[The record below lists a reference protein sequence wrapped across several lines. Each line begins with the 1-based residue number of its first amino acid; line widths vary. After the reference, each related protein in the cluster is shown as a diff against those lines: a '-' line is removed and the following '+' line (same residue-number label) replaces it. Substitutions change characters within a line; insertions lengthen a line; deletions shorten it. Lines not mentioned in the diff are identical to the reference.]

1 MVDFLQDLN
10 EAQQKAVVDYTGPSL
25 VIAGAGAGKTRV
37 LTYRVAYLLYKG
49 ISANKI
55 LALTFTN
62 KAAKE
67 MKDRISALVGTD
79 LAKYLWMGTFHSIF
93 AKILRFESDKL
104 GYPSNYTIYDTI
116 DTKSLL
122 KKIIKDLNLDDK
134 VYRIGEIQGRISGA
148 KNNLITPQAYKS
160 NSSII
165 DRDRA
170 NRKPRLAEIYQIY
183 ASRCYKAGAMD
194 FDDLLLNINILFRDF
209 PEILEKYKERFDYI
223 LVDEYQDTNYAQYV
237 IVKKLAED
245 HKNICVVGD
254 DAQSIY
260 SFRGAKIENI
270 LNFRND
276 YQNYKLFKL
285 EQNYRS
291 TKNIVN
297 AANSVIEKNKEQ
309 IHKKVWSD
317 KEIGDKI
324 KVIKALTDNEE
335 GYIVS
340 NAIFDIHLRDHD
352 DFKDFAILY
361 RTNAQSRIFEESLRK
376 KNIPYKVYGSISF
389 YQRKEIKDLLAY
401 FRLVINDKDDEALK
415 RIINYPVRGIGNT
428 TLNKLEYNAN
438 QHNISIWKVMTDPGK
453 YNIKLQSRAINS
465 ILRFIELIIS
475 FKKQVTDQ
483 DAYDIAFNIAS
494 STGILKELH
503 EERTPESLSRYEN
516 IQELLNG
523 IKEFSLNF
531 LEENGKKALLT
542 DYIENVALLTDAD
555 NEKPE
560 DFNKVTIMTIHSA
573 KGLEFKNVFIAGVE
587 EDLFPSPMSLANPND
602 LEEERRLFYVA
613 LTRAKHRAFI
623 SFAESRYKWGNLN
636 ICSPSRFIKEI
647 DIQYVD
653 LPKELLEKIEFSED
667 GKIPTFLYNGN
678 NLMRNSNTGISQKE
692 NYYNKK
698 KLIKYS
704 EAQKNSSTIKNFNLN
719 LRSSNNLQNFVPDD
733 PEKIQ
738 VGMQIEHPRFGKGKV
753 LSLEGKSPNLKA
765 AIFFQNFGQKQLLLK
780 FAKLKIIK

>member
-10 EAQQKAVVDYTGPSL
+10 EVQQKAVVDYTGPSL

-67 MKDRISALVGTD
+67 MKDRISSLVGAD

-116 DTKSLL
+116 DTKNLL

-134 VYRIGEIQGRISGA
+134 VYRIGEIQRRISGA

-209 PEILEKYKERFDYI
+209 PEVLEKYKERFDYI

-270 LNFRND
+270 LNFKND
-276 YQNYKLFKL
+276 YRNYKLFKL

-297 AANSVIEKNKEQ
+297 AANSVIEKNKDQ
-309 IHKKVWSD
+309 IHKKVWSN

-340 NAIFDIHLRDHD
+340 NAIVDIHLRDHD

-401 FRLVINDKDDEALK
+401 FRLVINDKDDEALR

-428 TLNKLEYNAN
+428 TLDKLEYHAN
-438 QHNISIWKVMTDPGK
+438 QHNVSIWKIMTDPEK
-453 YNIKLQSRAINS
+453 YNIKLQSRTINS
-465 ILRFIELIIS
+465 LLKFIELIIG
-475 FKKQVTDQ
+475 FKKQITNQ

-531 LEENGKKALLT
+531 LEENGKKAILT

-573 KGLEFKNVFIAGVE
+573 KGLEFKNVFIAGAE
-587 EDLFPSPMSLANPND
+587 EDLFPSPMSLGNPND

-636 ICSPSRFIKEI
+636 NCSPSRFIKEI
-647 DIQYVD
+647 DTQYVD
-653 LPKELLEKIEFSED
+653 LPKELLEEIEFSEN

-678 NLMRNSNTGISQKE
+678 TLMRNSNTGISQKD